1 MLALALLKE
10 LDPCPSRRSLKSH
23 KLRKKFLEQSGSK
36 NRVSAV
42 HLKSGTKCE
51 GRAEEPHVLTPPRQ
65 STLLRSDPLIRT
77 PPPSCPTRCLGHSPD
92 PVGHMSNTLEE
103 PPLSVRL
110 RGRVAAF
117 RGSETSSFRGPPCVS
132 LKETSLQA
140 HTLGSRTARLRGQ
153 RKSKEG
159 EEMLNDPIS
168 NPFPELFRST
178 VSSVVSG
185 CLLPWTKTCTTQV
198 IKVFNEDN
206 TSRAVEVPSDITA
219 RDICQLFVLKNHCI
233 DDHSWTLFEQLPH
246 LGIERSIEDHESVIE
261 VQSNWS
267 MDTDSRLYFRKNYA
281 KYEFFKKPLDFF
293 PEHMVSVSS
302 ETNGIMSHSQLI
314 QTFLNLS
321 SCPEIYGFLHAKEQG
336 KKTWKKVYFVLRR
349 SGLYFSNK
357 GTSKEPRHLQF
368 VAEFS
373 DSDVYTL
380 LSARKMHGAP
390 TDYGFCI
397 KLNKSGSPRDLKLL
411 CADEEHIRTCWVTA
425 IRLFKHGMQLYQ
437 NFIQPHQKQKTSPM
451 RSISENSLV
460 AMDFSGQESR
470 VIENPSEVLSVAVEE
485 GLSWRRKSCHRLSS
499 HGSPSASQSPAANL
513 ALHKA
518 QPWFHNKLS
527 RDEAHRLIAQH
538 GLIDG
543 VFLLRDSQSNPRTFV
558 LSLCH
563 TQRIKHFQ
571 ILPVEDEGE
580 LFFSLDDGQTRFT
593 DLIQLVEFYQLNK
606 GVLPCKLKHH
616 CARIAL

>member
-1 MLALALLKE
+1 MNFHA
-10 LDPCPSRRSLKSH
+10 RRVTLPTITP
-23 KLRKKFLEQSGSK
+23 LFLQK
-36 NRVSAV
+36 R
-42 HLKSGTKCE
+42 
-51 GRAEEPHVLTPPRQ
+51 
-65 STLLRSDPLIRT
+65 
-77 PPPSCPTRCLGHSPD
+77 
-92 PVGHMSNTLEE
+92 
-103 PPLSVRL
+103 
-110 RGRVAAF
+110 
-117 RGSETSSFRGPPCVS
+117 
-132 LKETSLQA
+132 
-140 HTLGSRTARLRGQ
+140 
-153 RKSKEG
+153 
-159 EEMLNDPIS
+159 
-168 NPFPELFRST
+168 
-178 VSSVVSG
+178 
-185 CLLPWTKTCTTQV
+185 V
-198 IKVFNEDN
+198 IKVFHEDN

-219 RDICQLFVLKNHCI
+219 RDVCQLFVLKNHCI
-233 DDHSWTLFEQLPH
+233 DDRSWTLFEQLSH
-246 LGIERSIEDHESVIE
+246 LGIERTIEDHESVIE
-261 VQSNWS
+261 VQSSWS

-281 KYEFFKKPLDFF
+281 KYEFFKKTLDFF
-293 PEHMVSVSS
+293 PEHMVSISS
-302 ETNGIMSHSQLI
+302 ETNGIMNHSQLI
-314 QTFLNLS
+314 QTFLNAS
-321 SCPEIYGFLHAKEQG
+321 SCPEIHGFLHAKEQG
-336 KKTWKKVYFVLRR
+336 KKSWKKFYFVLRR

-373 DSDVYTL
+373 DSDVYSL

-390 TDYGFCI
+390 TEYGFCI
-397 KLNKSGSPRDLKLL
+397 KPNKSGSPRDLKLL

-460 AMDFSGQESR
+460 AMDFSGHKSR
-470 VIENPSEVLSVAVEE
+470 VIENPSEALSVAVEE

-513 ALHKA
+513 GLHRA
-518 QPWFHNKLS
+518 QPWFHSKLS

-543 VFLLRDSQSNPRTFV
+543 VFLLRDSQSNPKTFV

-563 TQRIKHFQ
+563 TQRVKHFQ

-616 CARIAL
+616 CVRITL